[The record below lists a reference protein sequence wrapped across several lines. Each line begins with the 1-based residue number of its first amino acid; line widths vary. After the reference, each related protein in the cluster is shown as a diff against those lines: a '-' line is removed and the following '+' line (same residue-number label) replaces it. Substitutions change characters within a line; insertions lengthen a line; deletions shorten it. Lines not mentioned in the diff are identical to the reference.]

1 MIEVNEYYKGK
12 VKSISTANN
21 DGNATVGVISPGTY
35 EFGTST
41 IEIMT
46 VVWGEFK
53 VLLHGKD
60 WKLYKKGESFRV
72 EKGESFKV
80 EVEDTMSYCCQYL

>member
-1 MIEVNEYYKGK
+1 MIDVNEYYEGC
-12 VKSISTANN
+12 VKSMSTANK
-21 DGNATVGVISPGTY
+21 DGNATVGVIAPGTY
-35 EFGTST
+35 EFGTSCV
-41 IEIMT
+41 EIMS

-53 VLLHGKD
+53 ALLPGED

-80 EVEDTMSYCCQYL
+80 EVTDTMSYLCEYL